1 MFRLKETLPIKKKIF
16 WSDLK
21 ITRRIYQRRAL
32 LQVLEVDPN
41 EGEDEAKD
49 IHGQGLAVSRSQE
62 DIDVD
67 EDADDDDE
75 EEEEDSD
82 TENEIDGQN
91 IVKNAIL

>member
-1 MFRLKETLPIKKKIF
+1 MLMFRLKETLPIKKKVF

-32 LQVLEVDPN
+32 LQVVEVDPN
-41 EGEDEAKD
+41 EGENEAKD
-49 IHGQGLAVSRSQE
+49 IHGPGLAVSRSQE

-67 EDADDDDE
+67 EEADDHDE

-82 TENEIDGQN
+82 NENDEDDYN
-91 IVKNAIL
+91 N